1 MAVVKE
7 IKHPNGCTIRIHDD
21 DLEPDQEK
29 AWAEAYKVAERIH
42 WQHVLAGMQRQAE
55 AAH

>member
-21 DLEPDQEK
+21 DLEPDQER
-29 AWAEAYKVAERIH
+29 AWEEAYKVAERIH
-42 WQHVLAGMQRQAE
+42 WQHVLAGMRSRAE
-55 AAH
+55 AQ